1 MKLKNSK
8 LASML
13 TPAVLLATSLVTF
26 AAAPASADFSAPPLL
41 LDFEAEQLV
50 QAPNYS
56 PLTGMYFSEA
66 DDQGGWGGQGGW
78 THHVVDADKPGGSIG
93 STQMRKA
100 KQGAGTYAGTFL
112 TKISG
117 SSLVSS
123 TTTVVTMNFWAPA
136 SGKNVRLHLESGDY
150 PNTTGQVSVNASA
163 ATIAGWQTL
172 TFDFANASTQ
182 PNYALE
188 LNRAWIDYDTATNA
202 QSADF
207 FIDDVS
213 FNGAT
218 PAALQAAPLLLNFEG
233 ETLVAPPYSSL
244 PLQFSGDG
252 DNGWTHNVADG
263 DKPGGSVGSSKMRKG
278 KMGSGGYSGIFVAK
292 TSTRLVATA
301 SKVVTMNFWAPE
313 AGKIVSMHMESGDYP
328 NVLGATS
335 VEASATTVAGW
346 QTLTFDFANASPTP
360 NYGLIL
366 NRAWINYDP
375 ASTALSSD
383 FFFDDVSF
391 NGATPAALT
400 TQNSGFTLVTTLS
413 QAVQYSFETKPSGW
427 ETFGGATAD
436 LVATPAGANAPSGT
450 NSGYVTESP
459 SVETWTGLTVDLR
472 SATEVISATSKIVQ
486 LRVKAPTATTSVT
499 LKLEAPGNDPNG
511 GTPNLFVEKSATA
524 GTTSWQVLTFD
535 FSSPSAGT
543 YTEGSNYTKIVLFF
557 NLGTADPIAQTFYFD
572 DLAFTPNSVT
582 ATVTPRT
589 GENKGLYPH
598 IRLDKSFMD
607 TFLDA
612 TWWDGVWQYRD
623 EDTRAYLK
631 YIPVRS
637 TFKLTYTVTDKD
649 DQPMANA
656 LVTLIVNA
664 NYSCAKTFFMYENS
678 IIGPDDC
685 AGNGETQLPAKR
697 TDADGKV
704 TFVLT
709 NTNAEG
715 EKMPTNLNGA
725 PNGKELGTNIKPH
738 LVGATKEGID
748 MLFAHFVEQSD
759 AAKVVTTAT
768 QTVKTGVPHLAN
780 FQFLDEAGKP
790 MANQLAEYYING
802 PDSKQDWVLTDA
814 QGRVQIPVPNS
825 TNAEGTS
832 AVGVSVKRTGR
843 LPLTATSMVTWV
855 PGAVKVT
862 MAPSSN
868 SVEVK
873 IANATNQSVKI
884 VVNGKSYERTPTAGL
899 VTYKFPATVG
909 KAVIRVTIGKKLHVK
924 GVIVRK

>member
-13 TPAVLLATSLVTF
+13 TSAALLATSLVTLT
-26 AAAPASADFSAPPLL
+26 AVPASADAPAPAILFDYESNEVGMNGWSNVLGYTSAG
-41 LDFEAEQLV
+41 DNTAWGNYV
-50 QAPNYS
+50 SSADQA
-56 PLTGMYFSEA
+56 
-66 DDQGGWGGQGGW
+66 
-78 THHVVDADKPGGSIG
+78 GGSSYGTKMVKGQKGNAVSNTAIG
-93 STQMRKA
+93 SIA
-100 KQGAGTYAGTFL
+100 D
-112 TKISG
+112 G
-117 SSLVSS
+117 SSLISS
-123 TTTVVTMNFWAPA
+123 TTRTVTMRLYAPEA
-136 SGKNVRLHLESGDY
+136 GKTVQLQLTKNDY
-150 PNTTGQVSVNASA
+150 SA
-163 ATIAGWQTL
+163 AQNATASQVTSIGWQTL
-172 TFDFANASTQ
+172 SFEFSAGIDFTQSFNRANVSYDIASTVGGDGNN
-182 PNYALE
+182 PNHIY
-188 LNRAWIDYDTATNA
+188 YY
-202 QSADF
+202 
-207 FIDDVS
+207 DDVS
-213 FNGAT
+213 FNGA
-218 PAALQAAPLLLNFEG
+218 PL
-233 ETLVAPPYSSL
+233 APPTLYNYESDMVGSNGWGNVLGYTSAGDNTAWGNYVNAADQAGGSATGTKMVKGQKGNASSNTAIGADAISASSSL
-244 PLQFSGDG
+244 ISYQNRS
-252 DNGWTHNVADG
+252 
-263 DKPGGSVGSSKMRKG
+263 
-278 KMGSGGYSGIFVAK
+278 
-292 TSTRLVATA
+292 
-301 SKVVTMNFWAPE
+301 VTMNFYAPA
-313 AGKIVSMHMESGDYP
+313 AGKTV
-328 NVLGATS
+328 VLGVQTVNYS
-335 VEASATTVAGW
+335 NTLTTSATATTTVGW
-346 QTLTFDFANASPTP
+346 QKLTFTFPTSA
-360 NYGLIL
+360 NYGVDWR
-366 NRAWINYDP
+366 RAWVAYDP
-375 ASTALSSD
+375 ERTTGGGNATENVY
-383 FFFDDVSF
+383 FYDDVAF

-400 TQNSGFTLVTTLS
+400 VQNSSVTLVTTLS
-413 QAVQYSFETKPSGW
+413 QTVQYNFESKPAAW
-427 ETFGGATAD
+427 EAFEGATGD
-436 LVATPAGANAPSGT
+436 VVATPAGANAPTGT
-450 NSGYVTESP
+450 NSGYITESATAQ
-459 SVETWTGLTVDLR
+459 TWAGLTVDVRTASEL
-472 SATEVISATSKIVQ
+472 VSATSKIVQ

-499 LKLEAPGNDPNG
+499 LKLEAPGNDPG
-511 GTPNLFVEKSATA
+511 GSTPNLYVQQAATA

-535 FSSPSAGT
+535 FTSPAAGT

-557 NLGTADPIAQTFYFD
+557 NLGTADPVAQTLYFD
-572 DLAFTPNSVT
+572 DLAFTPNSVS
-582 ATVTPRT
+582 AAGASVAPRT

-598 IRLDKSFMD
+598 IRLDKAFMD

-631 YIPVRS
+631 YLPVRS

-768 QTVKTGVPHLAN
+768 QTAKTGVPHMAN

-832 AVGVSVKRTGR
+832 AVAVSVKRTGR
-843 LPLTATSMVTWV
+843 LPLTGTSLVTWV

-873 IANATNQSVKI
+873 IANAANQSVKI
-884 VVNGKSYERTPTAGL
+884 VINGKSYERTPTAGL

-924 GVIVRK
+924 GVTVKK

>member
-13 TPAVLLATSLVTF
+13 TSAVLLATSLVTF
-26 AAAPASADFSAPPLL
+26 AAAPASADAPAPAILFDYESNTVGMNGWSNVLGYTSAN
-41 LDFEAEQLV
+41 DGSAWGNYV
-50 QAPNYS
+50 AAADQA
-56 PLTGMYFSEA
+56 
-66 DDQGGWGGQGGW
+66 
-78 THHVVDADKPGGSIG
+78 GGSSYGTKMVKGQKGNAVSNTAVG
-93 STQMRKA
+93 SIA
-100 KQGAGTYAGTFL
+100 N
-112 TKISG
+112 G
-117 SSLVSS
+117 SSLISS
-123 TTTVVTMNFWAPA
+123 TTRTVTMRFYAAEAGKTVQLQVTKDDYSAAQNATASAVTSVGWQTLTFVFSAGIDFTQSFNRANVSYDIDSTVGGNTSTNYVYFYDDVSFNSAPLAPPTLYNYESNTVGMNSWGNVLGYTPANDGSAWGNYVNAADQAGGSATGTKMVKGQKGNGASNTAISADALGSGASLISYQNRSVTMNFYAPA
-136 SGKNVRLHLESGDY
+136 AGKTVVLGVQTIDY
-150 PNTTGQVSVNASA
+150 SATLTTSA
-163 ATIAGWQTL
+163 TATTTAGWQTL
-172 TFDFANASTQ
+172 TFTFPTSAN
-182 PNYALE
+182 YGVE
-188 LNRAWIDYDTATNA
+188 WRRAWLAYEPERTTGGGN
-202 QSADF
+202 F
-207 FIDDVS
+207 TENVYFYDDV
-213 FNGAT
+213 A
-218 PAALQAAPLLLNFEG
+218 
-233 ETLVAPPYSSL
+233 
-244 PLQFSGDG
+244 
-252 DNGWTHNVADG
+252 
-263 DKPGGSVGSSKMRKG
+263 
-278 KMGSGGYSGIFVAK
+278 
-292 TSTRLVATA
+292 
-301 SKVVTMNFWAPE
+301 
-313 AGKIVSMHMESGDYP
+313 
-328 NVLGATS
+328 
-335 VEASATTVAGW
+335 
-346 QTLTFDFANASPTP
+346 
-360 NYGLIL
+360 
-366 NRAWINYDP
+366 
-375 ASTALSSD
+375 
-383 FFFDDVSF
+383 F

-400 TQNSGFTLVTTLS
+400 SQNSGFTLVTTLS
-413 QAVQYSFETKPSGW
+413 QAVQYNFETKPASWEAFEGASG
-427 ETFGGATAD
+427 D

-450 NSGYVTESP
+450 NSGYITESP
-459 SVETWTGLTVDLR
+459 AAQTWAGLTVDVR
-472 SATEVISATSKIVQ
+472 TGTELVSATSKIVQ

-499 LKLEAPGNDPNG
+499 IKLEAPGNDPG
-511 GTPNLFVEKSATA
+511 GSTPNLYVQQSATA

-535 FSSPSAGT
+535 FTSPAAGT

-557 NLGTADPIAQTFYFD
+557 NLGTADPSAQTLYFD
-572 DLAFTPNSVT
+572 DLAFTPNAVT
-582 ATVTPRT
+582 QAQATAAPRT
-589 GENKGLYPH
+589 GENKGNYPH
-598 IRLDKSFMD
+598 IRLDKSFLD
-607 TFLDA
+607 TNLDA

-649 DQPMANA
+649 DLPMANA

-678 IIGPDDC
+678 LIGPDDC

-748 MLFAHFVEQSD
+748 MLFAHFVEHTD
-759 AAKVVTTAT
+759 AAKIVTVANE
-768 QTVKTGVPHLAN
+768 TVKTGTDYSAN

-814 QGRVQIPVPNS
+814 QGRVKIPVPNT

-832 AVGVSVKRTGR
+832 AVAVSVKRTGR

-855 PGAVKVT
+855 PGAMKVS

-899 VTYKFPATVG
+899 VTYKLPATVG

-924 GVIVRK
+924 SVTVRK

>member
-1 MKLKNSK
+1 MKKTKSSLSR
-8 LASML
+8 LLSL
-13 TPAVLLATSLVTF
+13 LLISSGLVAVSAP
-26 AAAPASADFSAPPLL
+26 PASAVYVPNATRETVITFDSAVDGDFTNLGNHYAVLQTSSSPSVSAVASVSAGAPATGKFLVVNKYWEPYGTTWLPAL
-41 LDFEAEQLV
+41 SGDEYISSLGKQVKLRIFTPRAGIPINLQLDNNRVYPSATAIEKTV
-50 QAPNYS
+50 TSN
-56 PLTGMYFSEA
+56 
-66 DDQGGWGGQGGW
+66 GGWE
-78 THHVVDADKPGGSIG
+78 VV
-93 STQMRKA
+93 
-100 KQGAGTYAGTFL
+100 
-112 TKISG
+112 
-117 SSLVSS
+117 
-123 TTTVVTMNFWAPA
+123 
-136 SGKNVRLHLESGDY
+136 
-150 PNTTGQVSVNASA
+150 
-163 ATIAGWQTL
+163 
-172 TFDFANASTQ
+172 TFDFNGVSPYTESV
-182 PNYALE
+182 NYTE
-188 LNRAWIDYDTATNA
+188 
-202 QSADF
+202 
-207 FIDDVS
+207 
-213 FNGAT
+213 
-218 PAALQAAPLLLNFEG
+218 AALFFNIGVG
-233 ETLVAPPYSSL
+233 EANLSANS
-244 PLQFSGDG
+244 
-252 DNGWTHNVADG
+252 NGG
-263 DKPGGSVGSSKMRKG
+263 P
-278 KMGSGGYSGIFVAK
+278 
-292 TSTRLVATA
+292 
-301 SKVVTMNFWAPE
+301 
-313 AGKIVSMHMESGDYP
+313 
-328 NVLGATS
+328 
-335 VEASATTVAGW
+335 
-346 QTLTFDFANASPTP
+346 
-360 NYGLIL
+360 
-366 NRAWINYDP
+366 
-375 ASTALSSD
+375 
-383 FFFDDVSF
+383 FFFDDLTYTSTAG
-391 NGATPAALT
+391 GAAP
-400 TQNSGFTLVTTLS
+400 QFQLVTTMS
-413 QAVQYSFETKPSGW
+413 QAVQYTFETKPSGW
-427 ETFGGATAD
+427 ETFGGATGD
-436 LVATPAGANAPSGT
+436 LAATPAGANAPSGT
-450 NSGYVTESP
+450 NSGYVTESS

-499 LKLEAPGNDPNG
+499 LKLEAPGNAANG
-511 GTPNLFVEKSATA
+511 STPDRYVEKSATA

-572 DLAFTPNSVT
+572 DLAFTPSAVT

-589 GENKGLYPH
+589 GENKGNYPH

-631 YIPVRS
+631 YLPVRS

-768 QTVKTGVPHLAN
+768 QTAKTGVPHMAN

-832 AVGVSVKRTGR
+832 AVAVSVKRTGR
-843 LPLTATSMVTWV
+843 LPLTGTSLVTWV

-873 IANATNQSVKI
+873 IANAANQSVKI
-884 VVNGKSYERTPTAGL
+884 VINGKSYERTPTTGL

-924 GVIVRK
+924 GVTVKK

>member
-13 TPAVLLATSLVTF
+13 TSAVLLATSLVTLT
-26 AAAPASADFSAPPLL
+26 AVPASADAPAPAILFDYESNEIGMNGWSNVLGYTSAN
-41 LDFEAEQLV
+41 DNSAWGNYV
-50 QAPNYS
+50 SAADQA
-56 PLTGMYFSEA
+56 
-66 DDQGGWGGQGGW
+66 
-78 THHVVDADKPGGSIG
+78 GGSSYGTKMVKGQKGNAVSNTAIG
-93 STQMRKA
+93 SIA
-100 KQGAGTYAGTFL
+100 D
-112 TKISG
+112 G
-117 SSLVSS
+117 SSLISS
-123 TTTVVTMNFWAPA
+123 TTRIVTMRLYAPEA
-136 SGKNVRLHLESGDY
+136 GKTVQLQVTKNDY
-150 PNTTGQVSVNASA
+150 SA
-163 ATIAGWQTL
+163 AQNATASQVTSVGWQTL
-172 TFDFANASTQ
+172 SFEFSAGIDFTQSFNRANVSYDIASNVGGNASA
-182 PNYALE
+182 NYM
-188 LNRAWIDYDTATNA
+188 Y
-202 QSADF
+202 F
-207 FIDDVS
+207 YDDVS
-213 FNGAT
+213 FNGA
-218 PAALQAAPLLLNFEG
+218 PL
-233 ETLVAPPYSSL
+233 APPTLFNYESNMVGSNDWGNVLGYTSAGDNTAWGNYVNAADQAGGSATGTKMVKGQKGNASSNTAIGADAISASSSL
-244 PLQFSGDG
+244 ISYQNRS
-252 DNGWTHNVADG
+252 
-263 DKPGGSVGSSKMRKG
+263 
-278 KMGSGGYSGIFVAK
+278 
-292 TSTRLVATA
+292 
-301 SKVVTMNFWAPE
+301 VTMNFYAPA
-313 AGKIVSMHMESGDYP
+313 AGKTV
-328 NVLGATS
+328 VLGVQT
-335 VEASATTVAGW
+335 VNYSATLTTSATATTTVGW
-346 QTLTFDFANASPTP
+346 QTLTFTFPTSA
-360 NYGLIL
+360 NYGVDWR
-366 NRAWINYDP
+366 RAWVAYDP
-375 ASTALSSD
+375 ERTTGGGNATENVY
-383 FFFDDVSF
+383 FYDDVAF

-400 TQNSGFTLVTTLS
+400 VQNAGVTLVTTLS
-413 QAVQYSFETKPSGW
+413 QAVQYTFETKSSVW
-427 ETFGGATAD
+427 ETFGGATGD

-459 SVETWTGLTVDLR
+459 SVETWTGLTVDVR

-486 LRVKAPTATTSVT
+486 LRVKAPTATTSVL
-499 LKLEAPGNDPNG
+499 LKLEAPGNASNG
-511 GTPNLFVEKSATA
+511 STPNLYVEKSATA

-535 FSSPSAGT
+535 FTSPAAGT

-557 NLGTADPIAQTFYFD
+557 NLGTADPSAQTFYFD
-572 DLAFTPNSVT
+572 DLAFTPSAVT
-582 ATVTPRT
+582 AAAAAPRT
-589 GENKGLYPH
+589 GENKNNYPH
-598 IRLDKSFMD
+598 IRLDKSFLD
-607 TFLDA
+607 TNLDA

-678 IIGPDDC
+678 LIGPDDC

-715 EKMPTNLNGA
+715 EKMPTNLNGT

-748 MLFAHFVEQSD
+748 MLFAHFVEHSD
-759 AAKVVTTAT
+759 AAKIVTVANE
-768 QTVKTGVPHLAN
+768 TVKTGTDYSAN

-814 QGRVQIPVPNS
+814 QGRVKIPVPNT

-832 AVGVSVKRTGR
+832 AVAVSVKRTGR
-843 LPLTATSMVTWV
+843 LPLTATAMVNWV
-855 PGAVKVT
+855 PGALKVT

-884 VVNGKSYERTPTAGL
+884 VVNGKSYERTPTSGL
-899 VTYKFPATVG
+899 VTYKLPATVG
-909 KAVIRVTIGKKLHVK
+909 KAVIRVTIGKKLYVK

>member
-13 TPAVLLATSLVTF
+13 TSAVLLATSLVTF
-26 AAAPASADFSAPPLL
+26 AAAPASADAPAPAILFDYESNEIGMNGWSNVLGYTSAN
-41 LDFEAEQLV
+41 DNSAWGNYV
-50 QAPNYS
+50 SAADQA
-56 PLTGMYFSEA
+56 
-66 DDQGGWGGQGGW
+66 
-78 THHVVDADKPGGSIG
+78 GGSSYGTKMVKGQKGNAVSNTAIG
-93 STQMRKA
+93 SIA
-100 KQGAGTYAGTFL
+100 N
-112 TKISG
+112 G
-117 SSLVSS
+117 SSLISS
-123 TTTVVTMNFWAPA
+123 TTRIVTMRLYAPEAGKTVQLQLTKNDYSAAQNATASQVTSVGWQTLSFEFSAGIDFTQSFNRANVSYDIASNVGGSTSANYMYFYDDVSFNGAPLAPPTLFNYESNEVGMNGWGNVLGYTSAGDNTAWGNYVNAADQAGGSATGTKMVKGQKGNASSNTAIGADAISASSSLISYQNRSVTMNFYAPA
-136 SGKNVRLHLESGDY
+136 AGKTVVLGVQTVDY
-150 PNTTGQVSVNASA
+150 SATLTTSA
-163 ATIAGWQTL
+163 TATTTAGWQTL
-172 TFDFANASTQ
+172 TFTFPTSAN
-182 PNYALE
+182 YGVDWR
-188 LNRAWIDYDTATNA
+188 RAWVAYDPERTTGGGNATENVY
-202 QSADF
+202 F
-207 FIDDVS
+207 YDDV
-213 FNGAT
+213 A
-218 PAALQAAPLLLNFEG
+218 
-233 ETLVAPPYSSL
+233 
-244 PLQFSGDG
+244 
-252 DNGWTHNVADG
+252 
-263 DKPGGSVGSSKMRKG
+263 
-278 KMGSGGYSGIFVAK
+278 
-292 TSTRLVATA
+292 
-301 SKVVTMNFWAPE
+301 
-313 AGKIVSMHMESGDYP
+313 
-328 NVLGATS
+328 
-335 VEASATTVAGW
+335 
-346 QTLTFDFANASPTP
+346 
-360 NYGLIL
+360 
-366 NRAWINYDP
+366 
-375 ASTALSSD
+375 
-383 FFFDDVSF
+383 F

-400 TQNSGFTLVTTLS
+400 VQNSGVTLVTTLS
-413 QAVQYSFETKPSGW
+413 QAVQYTFETKSSVW
-427 ETFGGATAD
+427 ETFGGATGD

-459 SVETWTGLTVDLR
+459 SVETWTGLTVDVR

-486 LRVKAPTATTSVT
+486 LRVKAPTATTSVL
-499 LKLEAPGNDPNG
+499 LKLEAPGNASNG
-511 GTPNLFVEKSATA
+511 STPNLYVEKSATA

-535 FSSPSAGT
+535 FTSPAAGT

-557 NLGTADPIAQTFYFD
+557 NLGTADPSAQTFYFD
-572 DLAFTPNSVT
+572 DLAFTPSAVT
-582 ATVTPRT
+582 AAAAAPRT
-589 GENKGLYPH
+589 GENKNNYPH
-598 IRLDKSFMD
+598 IRLDKSFLD
-607 TFLDA
+607 TNLDA

-637 TFKLTYTVTDKD
+637 TFKLTYTVTDAD
-649 DQPMANA
+649 DKPMANA

-678 IIGPDDC
+678 LIGPDDC

-715 EKMPTNLNGA
+715 EKMPTNLNGT

-759 AAKVVTTAT
+759 AAKVLTTAT

-843 LPLTATSMVTWV
+843 LPLTATAMVTWV
-855 PGAVKVT
+855 PGALKVT

-899 VTYKFPATVG
+899 VTYKLPATVG

-924 GVIVRK
+924 SVTVRK

>member
-1 MKLKNSK
+1 MFLKKSK
-8 LASML
+8 SSLSRL
-13 TPAVLLATSLVTF
+13 LSLLLISSGLVAVSAP
-26 AAAPASADFSAPPLL
+26 PASAVYVGNETRETVITFDSAVDGDFTNLGNHYAVLQTSSSPSVSAVASVSAGAPATGKFLVVNKYWEPYGTTWLPAL
-41 LDFEAEQLV
+41 SGDEYISSLGKQVKLRIFTPRSGIPITLQLDNNRVYPSATAMEKQV
-50 QAPNYS
+50 IS
-56 PLTGMYFSEA
+56 S
-66 DDQGGWGGQGGW
+66 GGWE
-78 THHVVDADKPGGSIG
+78 VV
-93 STQMRKA
+93 
-100 KQGAGTYAGTFL
+100 
-112 TKISG
+112 
-117 SSLVSS
+117 
-123 TTTVVTMNFWAPA
+123 
-136 SGKNVRLHLESGDY
+136 
-150 PNTTGQVSVNASA
+150 
-163 ATIAGWQTL
+163 
-172 TFDFANASTQ
+172 TFDFGNVSPYTESVNYTEASLFFNIGVGEGNLSSNSNGGPFYFDDLTYTSPAKTVITFDSAVAGDFANFDNHYAVLVTTSSVASVSAGAPTTGKFLEVNKYWE
-182 PNYALE
+182 PYGGSWLPAL
-188 LNRAWIDYDTATNA
+188 
-202 QSADF
+202 
-207 FIDDVS
+207 
-213 FNGAT
+213 
-218 PAALQAAPLLLNFEG
+218 
-233 ETLVAPPYSSL
+233 
-244 PLQFSGDG
+244 SGDEYISSVDKQVKLRIFTPRSG
-252 DNGWTHNVADG
+252 MPITLKIDNNRGYPSATAMEKQVI
-263 DKPGGSVGSSKMRKG
+263 S
-278 KMGSGGYSGIFVAK
+278 SGGWE
-292 TSTRLVATA
+292 
-301 SKVVTMNFWAPE
+301 VV
-313 AGKIVSMHMESGDYP
+313 
-328 NVLGATS
+328 
-335 VEASATTVAGW
+335 
-346 QTLTFDFANASPTP
+346 TFDFNGVSPYTESVNYTEAALFFNIGVGEANLASNSNGGP
-360 NYGLIL
+360 
-366 NRAWINYDP
+366 
-375 ASTALSSD
+375 
-383 FFFDDVSF
+383 FFFDD
-391 NGATPAALT
+391 LT
-400 TQNSGFTLVTTLS
+400 YTSNSGGGAPQFQLVTTLS
-413 QAVQYSFETKPSGW
+413 QAVQYTFETKPSVW
-427 ETFGGATAD
+427 ETFGGATGD

-459 SVETWTGLTVDLR
+459 SVETWTGLTIDVR

-486 LRVKAPTATTSVT
+486 LRVKAPTATTSVL
-499 LKLEAPGNDPNG
+499 LKLEAPGNASNG
-511 GTPNLFVEKSATA
+511 STPNLYVEKSATA

-557 NLGTADPIAQTFYFD
+557 NLGTKDPVDQTLYFD
-572 DLAFTPNSVT
+572 DLAFTPNAVSAA
-582 ATVTPRT
+582 ATPPRT

-649 DQPMANA
+649 DLPMANA

-678 IIGPDDC
+678 LIGPDDC

-759 AAKVVTTAT
+759 AAKVLTTAT

-814 QGRVQIPVPNS
+814 LGRVQIPVPNS

-855 PGAVKVT
+855 PGAMKVT

-873 IANATNQSVKI
+873 IANATNKSVKI
-884 VVNGKSYERTPTAGL
+884 VINGKSYERTPTAGL

>member
-13 TPAVLLATSLVTF
+13 TSAVLLATSLVTLT
-26 AAAPASADFSAPPLL
+26 AVPASADAPAPAILFDYESNEIGMNGWNNVLGYTSAN
-41 LDFEAEQLV
+41 DNSAWGNYV
-50 QAPNYS
+50 SAADQA
-56 PLTGMYFSEA
+56 
-66 DDQGGWGGQGGW
+66 
-78 THHVVDADKPGGSIG
+78 GGSSYGTKMVKGQKGNAVSNTAIG
-93 STQMRKA
+93 SIA
-100 KQGAGTYAGTFL
+100 N
-112 TKISG
+112 G
-117 SSLVSS
+117 SSLISS
-123 TTTVVTMNFWAPA
+123 TTRIVTMRLYAPEA
-136 SGKNVRLHLESGDY
+136 GKTVQLQLTKNDY
-150 PNTTGQVSVNASA
+150 SA
-163 ATIAGWQTL
+163 AQNATASQVTSVGWQTL
-172 TFDFANASTQ
+172 SFEFSAGIDFTQSFNRANVSYDIDSTVGGNASA
-182 PNYALE
+182 NYM
-188 LNRAWIDYDTATNA
+188 Y
-202 QSADF
+202 F
-207 FIDDVS
+207 YDDVS
-213 FNGAT
+213 FNGA
-218 PAALQAAPLLLNFEG
+218 PL
-233 ETLVAPPYSSL
+233 APPTLFNYESNEVGMNGWGNVLGYTSAGDNTAWGNYVNAADQAGGSATGTKMVKGQKGNASSNTAIGADAISASSSL
-244 PLQFSGDG
+244 ISYQNRS
-252 DNGWTHNVADG
+252 
-263 DKPGGSVGSSKMRKG
+263 
-278 KMGSGGYSGIFVAK
+278 
-292 TSTRLVATA
+292 
-301 SKVVTMNFWAPE
+301 VTMNFYAPA
-313 AGKIVSMHMESGDYP
+313 AGKTV
-328 NVLGATS
+328 VLGVQTVNYS
-335 VEASATTVAGW
+335 DTLTTSATATTTVGW
-346 QTLTFDFANASPTP
+346 QTLTFTFPTSA
-360 NYGLIL
+360 NYGVDWR
-366 NRAWINYDP
+366 RAWVAYDP
-375 ASTALSSD
+375 ERTTGGGNATENVY
-383 FFFDDVSF
+383 FYDDVAF

-400 TQNSGFTLVTTLS
+400 VQNSGVTLVTTLS
-413 QAVQYSFETKPSGW
+413 QAVQYTFETKPSVW
-427 ETFGGATAD
+427 ETFGGATGD

-459 SVETWTGLTVDLR
+459 SVETWTGLTVDVR

-486 LRVKAPTATTSVT
+486 LRVKAPTATTSVL
-499 LKLEAPGNDPNG
+499 LKLEAPGNASNG
-511 GTPNLFVEKSATA
+511 STPNLYVEKSATA

-535 FSSPSAGT
+535 FTSPSAGT

-557 NLGTADPIAQTFYFD
+557 NLGTADPSAQTFYFD
-572 DLAFTPNSVT
+572 DLAFTPSAV
-582 ATVTPRT
+582 AAAAAAPRT
-589 GENKGLYPH
+589 GENKNNYPH
-598 IRLDKSFMD
+598 IRLDKSFLD
-607 TFLDA
+607 TNLDA

-649 DQPMANA
+649 DLPMANA

-678 IIGPDDC
+678 LIGPDDC

-759 AAKVVTTAT
+759 AAKVLTTAT

-843 LPLTATSMVTWV
+843 LPLTATAMVTWV
-855 PGAVKVT
+855 PGAMKVT

-899 VTYKFPATVG
+899 VTYKLPATVG
-909 KAVIRVTIGKKLHVK
+909 KAVIRVTIGKKLYVK

>member
-13 TPAVLLATSLVTF
+13 TSAVLLATSLVTF
-26 AAAPASADFSAPPLL
+26 AAAPASADAPAPAILFDYESNEIGMNGWSNVLGYTSAN
-41 LDFEAEQLV
+41 DNSAWGNYV
-50 QAPNYS
+50 SAADQA
-56 PLTGMYFSEA
+56 
-66 DDQGGWGGQGGW
+66 
-78 THHVVDADKPGGSIG
+78 GGSSYGTKMVKGQKGNAVSNTAIG
-93 STQMRKA
+93 SIA
-100 KQGAGTYAGTFL
+100 N
-112 TKISG
+112 G
-117 SSLVSS
+117 SSLISS
-123 TTTVVTMNFWAPA
+123 TTRIVTMRLYAPEAGKTVQLQLTKNDYSAAQNATASQVTSVGWQTLSFEFSAGIDFTQSFNRANVSYDIASNVGGSTSANYMYFYDDVSFNGAPLAPPTLFNYESNEVGMNGWGNVLGYTSAGDNTAWGNYVNAADQAGGSATGTKMVKGQKGNASSNTAIGADAISASSSLISYQNRSVTMNFYAPA
-136 SGKNVRLHLESGDY
+136 AGKTVVLGVQTVDY
-150 PNTTGQVSVNASA
+150 SATLTTSA
-163 ATIAGWQTL
+163 TATTTAGWQTL
-172 TFDFANASTQ
+172 TFTFPTSA
-182 PNYALE
+182 NYAVE
-188 LNRAWIDYDTATNA
+188 WRRAWVAYEPERTTGGGNATENVY
-202 QSADF
+202 F
-207 FIDDVS
+207 YDDVA

-218 PAALQAAPLLLNFEG
+218 PAGL
-233 ETLVAPPYSSL
+233 
-244 PLQFSGDG
+244 
-252 DNGWTHNVADG
+252 
-263 DKPGGSVGSSKMRKG
+263 
-278 KMGSGGYSGIFVAK
+278 
-292 TSTRLVATA
+292 
-301 SKVVTMNFWAPE
+301 
-313 AGKIVSMHMESGDYP
+313 
-328 NVLGATS
+328 
-335 VEASATTVAGW
+335 TV
-346 QTLTFDFANASPTP
+346 
-360 NYGLIL
+360 
-366 NRAWINYDP
+366 
-375 ASTALSSD
+375 
-383 FFFDDVSF
+383 
-391 NGATPAALT
+391 
-400 TQNSGFTLVTTLS
+400 QNSGVTLVTTLS
-413 QAVQYSFETKPSGW
+413 QAVQYTFETKSSVW
-427 ETFGGATAD
+427 ETFGGATGD

-459 SVETWTGLTVDLR
+459 SVETWTGLTVDVR

-486 LRVKAPTATTSVT
+486 LRVKAPTATTSVL
-499 LKLEAPGNDPNG
+499 LKLEAPGNASNG
-511 GTPNLFVEKSATA
+511 STPNLYVEKSATA

-535 FSSPSAGT
+535 FTSPSAGT

-557 NLGTADPIAQTFYFD
+557 NLGTADPSAQTFYFD
-572 DLAFTPNSVT
+572 DLAFTPSAVT
-582 ATVTPRT
+582 AAAAAPRT
-589 GENKGLYPH
+589 GENKNNYPH
-598 IRLDKSFMD
+598 IRLDKSFLD
-607 TFLDA
+607 TNLDA

-637 TFKLTYTVTDKD
+637 TFKLSYTVTDAD
-649 DQPMANA
+649 DKPMANA

-678 IIGPDDC
+678 LIGPDDC

-759 AAKVVTTAT
+759 AAKVLTTAT

-843 LPLTATSMVTWV
+843 LPLTATSMVNWV
-855 PGAVKVT
+855 PGAMKVT

>member
-13 TPAVLLATSLVTF
+13 TSAVLLATSLVTLT
-26 AAAPASADFSAPPLL
+26 AVPASADAPAPAILFDYESNEIGMNGWNNVLGYTSAN
-41 LDFEAEQLV
+41 DNSAWGNYV
-50 QAPNYS
+50 SAADQA
-56 PLTGMYFSEA
+56 
-66 DDQGGWGGQGGW
+66 
-78 THHVVDADKPGGSIG
+78 GGSSYGTKMVKGQKGNAVSNTAIG
-93 STQMRKA
+93 SIA
-100 KQGAGTYAGTFL
+100 N
-112 TKISG
+112 G
-117 SSLVSS
+117 SSLISS
-123 TTTVVTMNFWAPA
+123 TTRIVTMRLYAPEA
-136 SGKNVRLHLESGDY
+136 GKTVQLQLTKNDY
-150 PNTTGQVSVNASA
+150 SA
-163 ATIAGWQTL
+163 AQNATASQVTSVGWQTL
-172 TFDFANASTQ
+172 SFEFSAGIDFTQSFNRANVSYDIDSTVGGNASA
-182 PNYALE
+182 NYM
-188 LNRAWIDYDTATNA
+188 Y
-202 QSADF
+202 F
-207 FIDDVS
+207 YDDVS
-213 FNGAT
+213 FNGA
-218 PAALQAAPLLLNFEG
+218 PL
-233 ETLVAPPYSSL
+233 APPTLFNYESNEVGMNGWGNVLGYTSAGDNTAWGNYVNAADQAGGSATGTKMVKGQKGNASSNTAIGADAISASSSL
-244 PLQFSGDG
+244 ISYQNRS
-252 DNGWTHNVADG
+252 
-263 DKPGGSVGSSKMRKG
+263 
-278 KMGSGGYSGIFVAK
+278 
-292 TSTRLVATA
+292 
-301 SKVVTMNFWAPE
+301 VTMNFYAPA
-313 AGKIVSMHMESGDYP
+313 AGKTV
-328 NVLGATS
+328 VLGVQTVNYS
-335 VEASATTVAGW
+335 DTLTTSATATTTVGW
-346 QTLTFDFANASPTP
+346 QTLTFTFPTSA
-360 NYGLIL
+360 NYGVDWR
-366 NRAWINYDP
+366 RAWVAYDP
-375 ASTALSSD
+375 ERTTGGGNATENVY
-383 FFFDDVSF
+383 FYDDVAF

-400 TQNSGFTLVTTLS
+400 VQNSGVTLVTTLS
-413 QAVQYSFETKPSGW
+413 QAVQYTFETKPSVW
-427 ETFGGATAD
+427 ETFGGATGD

-459 SVETWTGLTVDLR
+459 SVETWTGLTVDVR

-486 LRVKAPTATTSVT
+486 LRVKAPTATTSVL
-499 LKLEAPGNDPNG
+499 LKLEAPGNASNG
-511 GTPNLFVEKSATA
+511 STPNLYVEKSATA

-535 FSSPSAGT
+535 FTSPSAGT

-557 NLGTADPIAQTFYFD
+557 NLGTADPSAQTFYFD
-572 DLAFTPNSVT
+572 DLAFTPSAV
-582 ATVTPRT
+582 AAAAAAPRT
-589 GENKGLYPH
+589 GENKNNYPH
-598 IRLDKSFMD
+598 IRLDKSFLD
-607 TFLDA
+607 TNLDA

-649 DQPMANA
+649 DLPMANA

-678 IIGPDDC
+678 LIGPDDC

-759 AAKVVTTAT
+759 AAKVLTTAT

-843 LPLTATSMVTWV
+843 LPLTATAMVTWV
-855 PGAVKVT
+855 PGAMKVT

-899 VTYKFPATVG
+899 VTYKLPATVG
-909 KAVIRVTIGKKLHVK
+909 QAVIRVTIGKKLYVK

>member
-1 MKLKNSK
+1 MKLKNTR

-13 TPAVLLATSLVTF
+13 TSALLLATSLVTF
-26 AAAPASADFSAPPLL
+26 AAAPASADAP
-41 LDFEAEQLV
+41 
-50 QAPNYS
+50 APVTLFDYESNTVGANSWQSQGAYSTINNDAWSNYVDRG
-56 PLTGMYFSEA
+56 TGLPA
-66 DDQGGWGGQGGW
+66 
-78 THHVVDADKPGGSIG
+78 GGSATG
-93 STQMRKA
+93 TKA
-100 KQGAGTYAGTFL
+100 VKGKKGNGVSNTRVGEIAN
-112 TKISG
+112 G

-123 TTTVVTMNFWAPA
+123 TSRTATMNFYAPESGKIVVLNITNDSYGNTQTATASSLTTVGWQKLTFEFSASIDFSLSFNRANVSYDTVSTVGGDDNNPNHIYWYDDVAFNGAVSAPLAPATLRNFENETLVADPWPNILGYTSAGDNTAWGNYVSATDQAGGSVTGTKMVKGQKGNSESNVSIAFVATGSSLIAASSRTVTMNFYAPA
-136 SGKNVRLHLESGDY
+136 AGKTVVLGVQTYNYWSTL
-150 PNTTGQVSVNASA
+150 TTSA
-163 ATIAGWQTL
+163 TATTAAGWQVL
-172 TFDFANASTQ
+172 TFTFPTNAD
-182 PNYALE
+182 YAQE
-188 LNRAWIDYDTATNA
+188 WRRAWVAYEPERTSGGGGASQNI
-202 QSADF
+202 F
-207 FIDDVS
+207 FFDDVA

-218 PAALQAAPLLLNFEG
+218 PA
-233 ETLVAPPYSSL
+233 SL
-244 PLQFSGDG
+244 PAQA
-252 DNGWTHNVADG
+252 V
-263 DKPGGSVGSSKMRKG
+263 
-278 KMGSGGYSGIFVAK
+278 
-292 TSTRLVATA
+292 
-301 SKVVTMNFWAPE
+301 
-313 AGKIVSMHMESGDYP
+313 
-328 NVLGATS
+328 
-335 VEASATTVAGW
+335 
-346 QTLTFDFANASPTP
+346 Q
-360 NYGLIL
+360 
-366 NRAWINYDP
+366 
-375 ASTALSSD
+375 
-383 FFFDDVSF
+383 
-391 NGATPAALT
+391 
-400 TQNSGFTLVTTLS
+400 LVTTLS
-413 QAVQYSFETKPSGW
+413 QAVQYTFETKSSVW
-427 ETFGGATAD
+427 ETFGGATGD

-459 SVETWTGLTVDLR
+459 SVETWTGLTIDVR

-486 LRVKAPTATTSVT
+486 LRVKAPTATTSVL
-499 LKLEAPGNDPNG
+499 LKLEAPGNTSNG
-511 GTPNLFVEKSATA
+511 STPNLYVEKSATA

-535 FSSPSAGT
+535 FTTPSAGT

-557 NLGTADPIAQTFYFD
+557 NLGTADPSAQTFYFD
-572 DLAFTPNSVT
+572 DLAFTPSAVT
-582 ATVTPRT
+582 AAAAAPRT
-589 GENKGLYPH
+589 GENKGNYPH
-598 IRLDKSFMD
+598 IRLDKSFLD
-607 TFLDA
+607 TNLDA

-649 DQPMANA
+649 DLPMANA

-704 TFVLT
+704 SFVLT

-748 MLFAHFVEQSD
+748 MLFAHFVEHSD
-759 AAKVVTTAT
+759 AAKIAT
-768 QTVKTGVPHLAN
+768 VANETVKTGTDYSAN

-814 QGRVQIPVPNS
+814 QGRVKIPVPNS

-832 AVGVSVKRTGR
+832 AVAVSVKRTGR
-843 LPLTATSMVTWV
+843 LPLTATSMVNWV
-855 PGAVKVT
+855 PGALKVT

-899 VTYKFPATVG
+899 VTYKLPATVG

-924 GVIVRK
+924 SVTVRK